1 MTRMAVLVVFL
12 GLAMGMVFA
21 QSETAAELA
30 TQNVGPVNKVLT
42 TSAWTPLLAADFK
55 KPGEK
60 VLSITVS
67 LECGLFT
74 GTDVDAFADATVVV
88 RVFLD
93 DYLTAPGIL
102 YYCRKTNGLVPPFN
116 GLASCTS
123 SSLSSCGFSKADLA
137 EIARNLRSHDFSVL
151 LINIPKGVQHIRV
164 EGSVEAG
171 ATDGPA
177 FGVIGKWKATV
188 ANLKEETE

>member
-1 MTRMAVLVVFL
+1 MTRMAVLLVFL
-12 GLAMGMVFA
+12 GLPMGMVFA

-55 KPGEK
+55 KPVK
-60 VLSITVS
+60 KDLSIAVS

-74 GTDVDAFADATVVV
+74 GTDVDAFADATVLV

-93 DYLTAPGIL
+93 DNLTAPGIL
-102 YYCRKTNGLVPPFN
+102 RYCMKTNGLVPPFN
-116 GLASCTS
+116 GLVTCTS
-123 SSLSSCGFSKADLA
+123 SSLSSCGFSSADLA
-137 EIARNLRSHDFSVL
+137 EIARNLRSHHFFL
-151 LINIPKGVQHIRV
+151 LINIPKGIQHFRV

-171 ATDGPA
+171 PTAGPA
-177 FGVIGKWKATV
+177 FGVIGKWKPR
-188 ANLKEETE
+188 L

>member
-1 MTRMAVLVVFL
+1 MTRMAVLLVFL
-12 GLAMGMVFA
+12 GLPMGMVFA

-55 KPGEK
+55 KPVK
-60 VLSITVS
+60 KDLSIAVS

-74 GTDVDAFADATVVV
+74 GTDVDAFTDATVIV
-88 RVFLD
+88 RVFMD
-93 DYLTAPGIL
+93 GNLTAPGIL
-102 YYCRKTNGLVPPFN
+102 HYCRKTNGLVPPFN
-116 GLASCTS
+116 GLATCTS
-123 SSLSSCGFSKADLA
+123 SSLSSCGFSSADLA

-151 LINIPKGVQHIRV
+151 LINIPSGIQHIRV

-171 ATDGPA
+171 PTAAPA
-177 FGVIGKWKATV
+177 FGVIGKWKPR
-188 ANLKEETE
+188 L

>member
-1 MTRMAVLVVFL
+1 MAVLLVFL

-55 KPGEK
+55 KPGK
-60 VLSITVS
+60 KDLSIAVS

-74 GTDVDAFADATVVV
+74 GTDVVAFADATVLV

-102 YYCRKTNGLVPPFN
+102 HYCMKTNGLVPPFN
-116 GLASCTS
+116 GLVTCTS
-123 SSLSSCGFSKADLA
+123 SSLSSCGFSSADLA
-137 EIARNLRSHDFSVL
+137 EIARNLRHELFL
-151 LINIPKGVQHIRV
+151 LINIPKGIQHLRV

-171 ATDGPA
+171 PTAGPA
-177 FGVIGKWKATV
+177 FGVIGKWKPR
-188 ANLKEETE
+188 K

>member
-74 GTDVDAFADATVVV
+74 GTDVDAFADATVFSCPFADAPQRKRRANHPIQHAILFTAGSSFCARASDAFCSPPFFLLCAFRPSTRATFLLSGQCIRSP
-88 RVFLD
+88 RVPFESSARRFPSGA
-93 DYLTAPGIL
+93 AP
-102 YYCRKTNGLVPPFN
+102 RDAVPP
-116 GLASCTS
+116 
-123 SSLSSCGFSKADLA
+123 
-137 EIARNLRSHDFSVL
+137 H
-151 LINIPKGVQHIRV
+151 
-164 EGSVEAG
+164 
-171 ATDGPA
+171 
-177 FGVIGKWKATV
+177 
-188 ANLKEETE
+188 